1 VVALFNPK
9 SRRRDWQLDRAREIL
24 LDQRPGSIPV
34 GIVRHAT
41 RPGENIVLTTLADLD
56 TAKVDMFSIV
66 IVGNST
72 SRFVGNFIMTPRGY
86 EIDVETGEA
95 S

>member
-1 VVALFNPK
+1 M
-9 SRRRDWQLDRAREIL
+9 
-24 LDQRPGSIPV
+24 
-34 GIVRHAT
+34 
-41 RPGENIVLTTLADLD
+41 LTTLADLD
-56 TAKVDMFSIV
+56 AAKVDMFSIV

-86 EIDVETGEA
+86 EICADTGEA